1 MTQTITQVRADSAES
16 VEQAKRVI
24 ARSVH
29 SLRGPRQLRKQHW
42 LSS

>member
-1 MTQTITQVRADSAES
+1 MTQRITPVRADSADS
-16 VEQAKRVI
+16 VERAKRVI

-29 SLRGPRQLRKQHW
+29 SLRDPRQLRKQHW